1 MKLIDISRDIVSTPV
16 YPGDPE
22 TKIQQIKSTDMNDL
36 YNLSAIYASMHA
48 GTHVDAPLHFIE
60 DGATI
65 SDIPLDKFIGDVTVL
80 TLPDEPITGEM
91 VENLFPR
98 NVKKLILKTGKN
110 SVFFGGA
117 AEDIADIGYELLGYD
132 KSALGGD
139 NEAACHRAL
148 LSSGAILLENLD
160 LSEVTHDG
168 IYYLVALPI
177 KAEGLEASFTRAV
190 LFEQEKGY
198 A

>member
-1 MKLIDISRDIVSTPV
+1 MKIIDISRDILSTPV

-22 TKIQQIKSTDMNDL
+22 TKSQQLMSMDNDDL
-36 YNLSAIYASMHA
+36 YNLTAIYATMHA
-48 GTHVDAPLHFIE
+48 GTHIDAPLHFIE
-60 DGATI
+60 DGETI
-65 SDIPLDKFIGDVTVL
+65 SDIPLERFIGDVTVL
-80 TLPDEPITGEM
+80 TLPDGPITGEM

-98 NVKKLILKTGKN
+98 NVKKLILKTGKD

-117 AEDIADIGYELLGYD
+117 AEDIAEIGYELLGYD
-132 KSALGGD
+132 KAALGGA

-148 LSSGAILLENLD
+148 LSSGAVLLENLD
-160 LSEVTHDG
+160 LSGVTHDG
-168 IYYLVALPI
+168 TYYLVAFPV